1 MTELQC
7 EQCGSKRVEI
17 INRDGNRRAQCLE
30 CAAEFSV
37 QNTAKCP
44 RCGADSPIDG
54 FWASCPEYG
63 CGNFFYTGSPTPQVI
78 DSPGGFER
86 DDDRQ
91 TTVEPYVDP
100 DEKRLRFLE
109 SELKRHADTILST
122 MDRIDSLSDT
132 VSRLL
137 ARIERLETDLGSVT
151 ERLGY
156 LDGGE
161 IKPRDLVGRSVSGM
175 TAQEYGVW
183 REHRKEISEMDKR
196 HLENELNELSDG
208 GAFPPEDFEDFMNNL
223 SINKA
228 GKPK

>member
-1 MTELQC
+1 MTACGKGWIDMTELQC
-7 EQCGSKRVEI
+7 LMCGSKRLVI
-17 INRDGNRRAQCLE
+17 TGVGWKRKAQCLE
-30 CAAEFSV
+30 CAAEFSTPEV
-37 QNTAKCP
+37 RTSDDKSDKQENEVETKTAKCP
-44 RCGADSPIDG
+44 RCGAASPIDG

-63 CGNFFYTGSPTPQVI
+63 CGNFFYAGSPTPQVI
-78 DSPGGFER
+78 DSPSGFER

-91 TTVEPYVDP
+91 TTAERYVDP

-122 MDRIDSLSDT
+122 MDRIDNLSDT

-137 ARIERLETDLGSVT
+137 ARIERLEFDLGNVT

-156 LDGGE
+156 L
-161 IKPRDLVGRSVSGM
+161 
-175 TAQEYGVW
+175 
-183 REHRKEISEMDKR
+183 
-196 HLENELNELSDG
+196 DG

-228 GKPK
+228 GKPE

>member
-1 MTELQC
+1 MTEIQC
-7 EQCGSKRVEI
+7 ERCGSKRVEI
-17 INRDGNRRAQCLE
+17 INRDGKRRAQCLE

-44 RCGADSPIDG
+44 RCGAASPIDG

-63 CGNFFYTGSPTPQVI
+63 CGNYFYAGSPTPQVI
-78 DSPGGFER
+78 DSPSGITR

-91 TTVEPYVDP
+91 TTAERYVGP

-109 SELKRHADTILST
+109 SEIKQHADTILST

-137 ARIERLETDLGSVT
+137 ARIERLEFDLGNVT

-156 LDGGE
+156 LDGG
-161 IKPRDLVGRSVSGM
+161 
-175 TAQEYGVW
+175 
-183 REHRKEISEMDKR
+183 
-196 HLENELNELSDG
+196 
-208 GAFPPEDFEDFMNNL
+208 AFPPEDFAEFMENL